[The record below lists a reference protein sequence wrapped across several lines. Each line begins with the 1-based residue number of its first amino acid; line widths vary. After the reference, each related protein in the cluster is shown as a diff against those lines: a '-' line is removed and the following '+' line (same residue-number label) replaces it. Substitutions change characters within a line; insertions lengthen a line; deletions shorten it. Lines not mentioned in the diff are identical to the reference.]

1 MLGSSFRLDHLF
13 NKPLI
18 ASLSS
23 CVAVLLPI
31 PVLATPVAVLK
42 SQENANQWTAI
53 TERLQNVGVN
63 YCILQSNQ
71 WQSDTDLNKIKVLII
86 PNVETISGLQASVLS
101 RWLNRGGRIIVTGPA
116 GNLSEAAV
124 RNQLRSLFGAYW
136 AYSHPQ
142 AYTLRPTNLGE
153 LKNQKPLASSLLG
166 GVIIPTGVN
175 SQTVAVWG
183 ARNNPPAV
191 VLNSNS
197 IFLGWHWG
205 SDAVANLA
213 LDSAWLETALQRY
226 GINRS
231 SSPTTIAPY
240 CQGQS
245 TIVNNTNNT
254 PTAIAPRRPL
264 PQIAENPP
272 GETARLSPN
281 AEAIP
286 AKASLTSQQISQMTA
301 ELQGLIGRY
310 GATLLALE
318 ASNSNISN
326 TDESL
331 AQALHDRGKNSSA
344 SDTARRFRLAL
355 ENAQGTLNNFQNLIA
370 QGDYTQAREFWLQVR
385 RSLWDNYPTN
395 RQFAQPEIRAMWL
408 DRGTIV
414 EAKNEDDLAKV
425 FDRMAAAGINV
436 VFFETVNASY
446 TIYPSQV
453 APEQNPL
460 TRGWDPLKVAVKL
473 AHERNME
480 IHAWVWVF
488 AAANQ
493 AHNKVLEQPL
503 DYLGPVLSRNPDWA
517 ATNKGGGF
525 FDYSQGT
532 KKAFFDPANPD
543 LQNYLLSLYEEIVK
557 NYDVDGLQLDY
568 IRYPFQSQNSHQ
580 TYGYGK
586 SSRWL
591 FKQMTGVDPITL
603 NPRSA
608 LWEQWTSFKIRQVD
622 TFVSQV
628 STRLKQIHPHLKMS
642 AAVFP
647 LKQKE
652 RLYRI
657 QQNWEEWGQNQ
668 WIDIIFLMT
677 YALDTGTLEDKI
689 QSLFDR
695 QIAGNAL
702 IIPGIRLL
710 KVPDQVMI
718 DQLQFIR
725 NLPTSGFA
733 LFAAENLN
741 PNLQTILNRIQ
752 GSIVTKKAE
761 PLPHRQPFKT
771 AAARFNSL
779 RQEWSFL
786 ITNNLLAMEERTL
799 KTWGQEVDEMAN
811 LLEQLANKPNL
822 GNLTLTQNAL
832 KQFSYQFKS
841 VMSRQKDLSVY
852 QIQVWENHLTTLQSL
867 LNYGQRVEF

>member
-1 MLGSSFRLDHLF
+1 
-13 NKPLI
+13 
-18 ASLSS
+18 
-23 CVAVLLPI
+23 
-31 PVLATPVAVLK
+31 
-42 SQENANQWTAI
+42 
-53 TERLQNVGVN
+53 
-63 YCILQSNQ
+63 
-71 WQSDTDLNKIKVLII
+71 
-86 PNVETISGLQASVLS
+86 
-101 RWLNRGGRIIVTGPA
+101 
-116 GNLSEAAV
+116 
-124 RNQLRSLFGAYW
+124 
-136 AYSHPQ
+136 
-142 AYTLRPTNLGE
+142 
-153 LKNQKPLASSLLG
+153 
-166 GVIIPTGVN
+166 
-175 SQTVAVWG
+175 
-183 ARNNPPAV
+183 
-191 VLNSNS
+191 
-197 IFLGWHWG
+197 
-205 SDAVANLA
+205 
-213 LDSAWLETALQRY
+213 
-226 GINRS
+226 
-231 SSPTTIAPY
+231 
-240 CQGQS
+240 
-245 TIVNNTNNT
+245 
-254 PTAIAPRRPL
+254 
-264 PQIAENPP
+264 
-272 GETARLSPN
+272 
-281 AEAIP
+281 
-286 AKASLTSQQISQMTA
+286 
-301 ELQGLIGRY
+301 
-310 GATLLALE
+310 
-318 ASNSNISN
+318 
-326 TDESL
+326 
-331 AQALHDRGKNSSA
+331 
-344 SDTARRFRLAL
+344 
-355 ENAQGTLNNFQNLIA
+355 
-370 QGDYTQAREFWLQVR
+370 
-385 RSLWDNYPTN
+385 
-395 RQFAQPEIRAMWL
+395 MWL

-414 EAKNEDDLAKV
+414 QAKNEEDLAKV

-503 DYLGPVLSRNPDWA
+503 DYLGPVLSRNPDWG
-517 ATNKGGGF
+517 ATNKSGGS

-543 LQNYLLSLYEEIVK
+543 VQNYLLSLYEEIVK

-568 IRYPFQSQNSHQ
+568 IRYPFQNQNSNQ

-603 NPRSA
+603 NPRGA

-628 STRLKQIHPHLKMS
+628 STSLKQIRPQLKMS

-647 LKQKE
+647 LEQKE

-668 WIDIIFLMT
+668 WIDLIFLMT
-677 YALDTGTLEDKI
+677 YALDTGTLEEKT

-695 QIAGNAL
+695 KIAGNAL

-733 LFAAENLN
+733 LFATENLN

-752 GSIVTKKAE
+752 GSIITKKAE

-771 AAARFNSL
+771 AAVRFNSL

-786 ITNNLLAMEERTL
+786 IVNNLWAMEEGTL

-811 LLEQLANKPNL
+811 LLEQLATNPSPR
-822 GNLTLTQNAL
+822 NLTLTQNAL
-832 KQFSYQFKS
+832 KRFSYQFKS
-841 VMSRQKDLSVY
+841 VMSRQKDLSAY
-852 QIQVWENHLTTLQSL
+852 QIQVWENRLVTLQSL